1 MYVATIIITGE
12 FSSNAVHCLDEKY
25 TEHDIMEAGS
35 VSRLGR
41 SKGAVSEIFIINMF
55 LLDL

>member
-1 MYVATIIITGE
+1 MATIITIGE
-12 FSSNAVHCLDEKY
+12 FSSNADHCLYEKY
-25 TEHDIMEAGS
+25 TEHDVVEAGS

-41 SKGAVSEIFIINMF
+41 SKGTSLEVFIINMF

>member
-1 MYVATIIITGE
+1 MYVATIITTGE
-12 FSSNAVHCLDEKY
+12 FSSNADHCLYEKY
-25 TEHDIMEAGS
+25 TEHD

-41 SKGAVSEIFIINMF
+41 SKGTSSEVFIINMF